1 MPKIWRAI
9 LKNLFAWIISSIVLI
24 PFMVM
29 LVNSLKTREESYS
42 MTLKLPAA
50 FQFQNYLTVIEE
62 GKVIPSFLNSFL
74 YATICVVVVLMT
86 CSMAAFVLSRNDT
99 KINQFIYFF
108 IIMGI
113 ALPVN
118 YVALMKVMQIT
129 MLNNTRIGISLIYA
143 ALNIPISLFVTYG
156 FIGAIPREL
165 DEAAII
171 DGCGPWSLFFKI
183 IFPLLKPILVT
194 VGVLCFMASWN
205 DFMMPLYYLNNSA
218 KWPMSLTVYSF
229 FGASMQAQRQW
240 NLVCADIVLTSA
252 PVIVV
257 YLLGQ
262 KYIVSGITAGA
273 VKG

>member
-1 MPKIWRAI
+1 MLKWIRPL
-9 LKNLFAWIISSIVLI
+9 LKNAFAWLLSIVVLI
-24 PFMVM
+24 PFAVM

-42 MTLKLPAA
+42 MTLKLPAVL
-50 FQFQNYLTVIEE
+50 QFQNYLTVIEQ
-62 GKVIPSFLNSFL
+62 GNVIPSFFNSFM
-74 YATICVVVVLMT
+74 YASLSVVLVVLT
-86 CSMAAFVLSRNDT
+86 CSMAAFVISRNDT
-99 KINQFIYFF
+99 RLNRFAYFF

-113 ALPVN
+113 VLPVN
-118 YVALMKVMQIT
+118 YVALMKVMQVT
-129 MLNNTRIGISLIYA
+129 MLNNTRLGISLLYTA
-143 ALNIPISLFVTYG
+143 MNIPISLFITCS
-156 FIGAIPREL
+156 FIGSIPKDL

-171 DGCGPWSLFFKI
+171 DGCGPWSLFFRI
-183 IFPLLKPILVT
+183 IFPLLKPVAVT

-240 NLVCADIVLTSA
+240 NLVCADIVLTSI

>member
-1 MPKIWRAI
+1 MPKFTRSF
-9 LKNLFAWIISSIVLI
+9 LKNAFAWSISIIVLI
-24 PFMVM
+24 PFAVM

-42 MTLKLPAA
+42 MTLKLPAV
-50 FQFQNYLTVIEE
+50 FQFQNYLEVIEQ
-62 GKVIPSFLNSFL
+62 GKIIPSFFNSFM
-74 YATICVVVVLMT
+74 YAAICVIIVVLT
-86 CSMAAFVLSRNDT
+86 CSMAAFVISRNET
-99 KINQFIYFF
+99 RLNRFVYFL

-113 ALPVN
+113 VLPIN
-118 YVALMKVMQIT
+118 YVALMKTMQLT
-129 MLNNTRIGISLIYA
+129 MLNNTRIGISLLYA
-143 ALNIPISLFVTYG
+143 AMNIPISLFITYS
-156 FIGAIPREL
+156 FISAIPRDL

-171 DGCGPWSLFFKI
+171 DGCGAWSLFFKI
-183 IFPLLKPILVT
+183 IFPLLKPVMIT
-194 VGVLCFMASWN
+194 VGVLSFMATWN

-218 KWPMSLTVYSF
+218 KWPMSLTVYNF

-252 PVIVV
+252 PVIIV

>member
-1 MPKIWRAI
+1 MFKFLRTL
-9 LKNLFAWIISSIVLI
+9 LKNLFAWAVSIIVLI
-24 PFMVM
+24 PFAVMVI
-29 LVNSLKTREESYS
+29 NSLKTREESYS

-50 FQFQNYLTVIEE
+50 LQFQNYLTVIGE
-62 GKVIPSFLNSFL
+62 GKIIPAFFNSFL
-74 YATICVVVVLMT
+74 YAGLAVVVVLVT
-86 CSMAAFVLSRNDT
+86 CSMAAFVLSRHDSRFNR
-99 KINQFIYFF
+99 FSYYFL
-108 IIMGI
+108 IMGI

-118 YVALMKVMQIT
+118 YVALMKVMQVT
-129 MLNNTRIGISLIYA
+129 MLNNTRLGISLIYA
-143 ALNIPISLFVTYG
+143 AMNIPISLFIAYG
-156 FIGAIPREL
+156 FIAAIPREL

-171 DGCGPWSLFFKI
+171 DGCGPWSLFFRI
-183 IFPLLKPILVT
+183 ILPLLKPVMIT

-205 DFMMPLYYLNNSA
+205 DFMMPLYFLNNSA
-218 KWPMSLTVYSF
+218 KWPMSLTVYNF

>member
-1 MPKIWRAI
+1 MPKLLRSL
-9 LKNLFAWIISSIVLI
+9 LKNGFAWLVSIVVLI
-24 PFMVM
+24 PFLVM

-42 MTLKLPAA
+42 MTLKLPAV
-50 FQFQNYLTVIEE
+50 FQFHNYRTVIEQ
-62 GKVIPSFLNSFL
+62 GNIIPSFLNSFM
-74 YATICVVVVLMT
+74 YAAIAVALVVIT
-86 CSMAAFVLSRNDT
+86 CSMAAFVISRNESRF
-99 KINQFIYFF
+99 NRFVYFL

-113 ALPVN
+113 VLPVN
-118 YVALMKVMQIT
+118 YVALMRVMQLT
-129 MLNNTRIGISLIYA
+129 LLNNTRLGISLLYA
-143 ALNIPISLFVTYG
+143 ALNIPISLFITYS
-156 FIGAIPREL
+156 FIGSIPKDL

-171 DGCGPWSLFFKI
+171 DGCGPWSLFFRI
-183 IFPLLKPILVT
+183 IFPLLKPVMVT

-218 KWPMSLTVYSF
+218 QWPMSLTVYSF
-229 FGASMQAQRQW
+229 FGASMQAERQW

-252 PVIVV
+252 PVIIV